1 MLREGLGFSRVI
13 IRVGKTDLRRGIDG
27 LASIIRLEYGLEPM
41 EAGTLFLFCGTK
53 RDRIKG
59 LLYEGD
65 GFLLLI
71 KRLTDGVFQW
81 PRNSNEAMECF
92 LQALFGESC
101 RTKMENIASPFWR
114 VCITPQAGRCS
125 YKHHRDSA
133 FIPAHHLRLYSCSE
147 QYGCQS

>member
-13 IRVGKTDLRRGIDG
+13 IRVGKTDLRRGIDC

-41 EAGTLFLFCGTK
+41 EAGTMFLFCDTK

-81 PRNSNEAMECF
+81 PRNSNEAMELSQDEF
-92 LQALFGESC
+92 NRLMEGFTVVSSI
-101 RTKMENIASPFWR
+101 RTFKQFVSP
-114 VCITPQAGRCS
+114 TGTS
-125 YKHHRDSA
+125 GGS
-133 FIPAHHLRLYSCSE
+133 
-147 QYGCQS
+147 

>member
-41 EAGTLFLFCGTK
+41 EAGTMFLFCDTK

-81 PRNSNEAMECF
+81 PRNSNEAMELSQDEF
-92 LQALFGESC
+92 NRLMEGFTVVSSI
-101 RTKMENIASPFWR
+101 RTFKQFVSP
-114 VCITPQAGRCS
+114 TGTS
-125 YKHHRDSA
+125 GGS
-133 FIPAHHLRLYSCSE
+133 
-147 QYGCQS
+147 

>member
-27 LASIIRLEYGLEPM
+27 LASIIRLEYGFEPM

-59 LLYEGD
+59 LLSEGD

-81 PRNSNEAMECF
+81 PRNSNEAMELSQDEF
-92 LQALFGESC
+92 NRLMEGFTVVSSI
-101 RTKMENIASPFWR
+101 RTFKQVVSP
-114 VCITPQAGRCS
+114 TGTSGGP
-125 YKHHRDSA
+125 
-133 FIPAHHLRLYSCSE
+133 
-147 QYGCQS
+147 

>member
-41 EAGTLFLFCGTK
+41 EAGTMFLFCGTK

-81 PRNSNEAMECF
+81 PRNSNEAMELSQDEF
-92 LQALFGESC
+92 NRLMEGFTVVSSI
-101 RTKMENIASPFWR
+101 RTFKQFVSP
-114 VCITPQAGRCS
+114 TGTS
-125 YKHHRDSA
+125 GGS
-133 FIPAHHLRLYSCSE
+133 
-147 QYGCQS
+147 